1 MLFKVDS
8 IKNVH
13 VDKGEGEETETWITS
28 ASDREG
34 NKVTIVTSEFFGLHP
49 EDEIEVK
56 KKTGQS
62 TIKEITNK
70 DKEEKPEKEN

>member
-1 MLFKVDS
+1 MLFKIDS
-8 IKNVH
+8 VKNIH
-13 VDKGEGEETETWITS
+13 IDKGEGDETETWITI

-34 NKVTIVTSEFFGLHP
+34 NKITIVTHDFLGLHP

-62 TIKEITNK
+62 TISEIADK
-70 DKEEKPEKEN
+70 DKEEKP